1 MLFIKAFYDYDGF
14 RRIFDVTTH
23 GNGEKSRNNKILLNH
38 LKSPALL
45 KWCREHNDYE
55 LLSIDNMADL
65 KKQVTQALMD
75 SGKQD
80 DALTEKVTLIGKTFY
95 SSKYRTDHL
104 LGVCE
109 DFDKKA
115 IRYVNVERE
124 RAFKMK
130 AGKFYSS
137 VIKECELGKILN
149 PSVITWQA
157 EEFAADWET
166 FTYGTSPEVEL
177 VVDDDFEAIYNEQN
191 CKDFHGCSCMIGRN
205 RHSFYEDS
213 VKAKAASIID
223 VDGYILARAIIFTDI
238 TDQNGKKWRLLERQ
252 YSRESSDVLKRILID
267 LLIKGNHIDGYKQ
280 VGAGCGDSRAFVDNE
295 GNSLADYEFSTDM
308 ELETDSCLSYQ
319 DSFKWFNIDYQK
331 AYNYECPNAHYRL
344 ETTDY
349 NLYGDTDDD
358 DDDEDEGEW
367 DEYHERYA
375 NETALCYLHG
385 NEIYVDS
392 NDLEDFYFVESLQQ
406 YHHEDDVTRCE
417 YCDEYVLDG
426 KALHSDITEE
436 YYCCEECKA
445 KAEKSYKEANWFYS
459 EYDKDWCEDVDMLFH
474 INIWNADEKRYYEQ
488 TIFESTLDRLLDNNE
503 AYEFDD
509 NYFNKINKRTNRPF
523 GYKLKPII
531 KKINE
536 YETFKEAV

>member
-1 MLFIKAFYDYDGF
+1 MLYIKAFNDYDGF
-14 RRIFDVTTH
+14 RRIFGITTH

-38 LKSPALL
+38 LKQSALL
-45 KWCREHNDYE
+45 KWCRERNDYE

-65 KKQVTQALMD
+65 KKQVTQALID

-80 DALTEKVTLIGKTFY
+80 PALTEKVTLIGKTFF

-115 IRYVNVERE
+115 IRYINVERE

-137 VIKECELGKILN
+137 IIKECELGKTLN
-149 PSVITWQA
+149 PSVVTWLA

-177 VVDDDFEAIYNEQN
+177 VVDDDFEAIYSEEN
-191 CKDFHGCSCMIGRN
+191 CKDFHGCSCMVGRD

-223 VDGYILARAIIFTDI
+223 VDGYVLARAIIFTDV

-280 VGAGCGDSRAFVDNE
+280 VGAGCGDSRSFVDNE

-319 DSFKWFNIDYQK
+319 DSFKWFNMEYQK
-331 AYNYECPNAHYRL
+331 AYNYECPDARYRL
-344 ETTDY
+344 DTTDY
-349 NLYGDTDDD
+349 NLYGDM
-358 DDDEDEGEW
+358 DDDEDDDEY
-367 DEYHERYA
+367 DEYHDR
-375 NETALCYLHG
+375 NCQETTLCYLHG
-385 NEIYVDS
+385 IEIYVDS
-392 NDLEDFYFVESLQQ
+392 DDLEDFYFVESLQE

-417 YCDEYVLDG
+417 NCDEYVLDD
-426 KALHSDITEE
+426 KALHSDITDE
-436 YYCCEECKA
+436 YYCCEECMQE
-445 KAEKSYKEANWFYS
+445 AETEFKKKNWFFCEFDNEWFEDS
-459 EYDKDWCEDVDMLFH
+459 DKVMI
-474 INIWNADEKRYYEQ
+474 INIWNPDEKRYQEKTIYED
-488 TIFESTLDRLLDNNE
+488 TLDRLLENREVFYFDNT
-503 AYEFDD
+503 YFDKVD
-509 NYFNKINKRTNRPF
+509 LNTNLPY
-523 GYKLKPII
+523 GYYLER
-531 KKINE
+531 KKYYE
-536 YETFKEAV
+536 YEAA